1 MKKNN
6 GIEFLLYSYFKIEL
20 NATKDEI
27 IKSAIKKAYTDA
39 TNQGAYNTKIKTA
52 SEKYKSLAAKI
63 KSEKVIESFIEKSL
77 NENDYDGLHEK
88 KCNELVTNYIG
99 LSFTYGN
106 AQKWINMTMKNLYV
120 ISLIFCE
127 YCEFQD
133 SNSVEF
139 CKKILG
145 ISYKFHVPIDSYII
159 EKIWDTK
166 IPLPEVRTLKNG
178 EKGKYASDKVKG
190 WSSWDKKTYTK
201 CQDALKKYIKENYNN
216 ISPIEWESSA
226 WIEIA
231 KKRSA
236 K

>member
-39 TNQGAYNTKIKTA
+39 TNQGAYNTKLIKA
-52 SEKYKSLAAKI
+52 SQKDSSVCARNNG
-63 KSEKVIESFIEKSL
+63 EKVIKSFIEQSL
-77 NENDYDGLHEK
+77 NVIDYDDLHNK
-88 KCNELVTNYIG
+88 TCAKLCMIYGTLP
-99 LSFTYGN
+99 FTYGN

-127 YCEFQD
+127 CCEPQD
-133 SNSVEF
+133 DNLVEF
-139 CKKILG
+139 CKDILS
-145 ISYKFHVPIDSYII
+145 ISYKLHVPIDNFILQAIQDSIGVNAK
-159 EKIWDTK
+159 EN
-166 IPLPEVRTLKNG
+166 TLKGKVTTVAKNEQYKFNG
-178 EKGKYASDKVKG
+178 
-190 WSSWDKKTYTK
+190 SSWSKLD
-201 CQDALKKYIKENYNN
+201 KENYETIQQELKKI
-216 ISPIEWESSA
+216 ISGVPIEWECMA